1 MTIDKSV
8 ALTGWSKTQ
17 AGEQIA
23 YFSANISDTGTNSNM
38 SIQNQSLYEANKTL
52 VRNDKQQF
60 DNAVY
65 EVEDAQSAAKS
76 TDESTTPANT

>member
-8 ALTGWSKTQ
+8 ALTGWSTTA

-23 YFSANISDTGTNSNM
+23 YFSANVSDNGTNSNM
-38 SIQNQSLYEANKTL
+38 SIQNQTLYESNKAL
-52 VRNDKQQF
+52 VRKDKQQF

-65 EVEDAQSAAKS
+65 EVEDAQA
-76 TDESTTPANT
+76 EANTATTDASSNS